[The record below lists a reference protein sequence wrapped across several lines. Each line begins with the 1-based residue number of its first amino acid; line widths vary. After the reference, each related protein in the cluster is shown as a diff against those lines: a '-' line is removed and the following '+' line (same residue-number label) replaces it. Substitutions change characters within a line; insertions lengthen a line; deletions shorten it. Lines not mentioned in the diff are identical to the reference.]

1 MQSSM
6 LNLNRHSCIFTLKT
20 MAALLAVAVGM
31 TAAAAPAGAAPPGQ
45 VDALAVEVTPWRT
58 APEAFATPVAA
69 TPEGSALVQGWDNY
83 KSRFVS
89 PEGRVIDDGN
99 GGISHSEGQGYAMLL
114 AVAADDS
121 LTFSRVWGWTVK
133 ELYRRN
139 DGLASWRWSP
149 TANPHIT
156 DANNATDGDLLIAW
170 ALARAS
176 HRWRSPEYGDA
187 ARRIALAIG
196 RKATFQ
202 SRFGLTLKPGASGFD
217 SGNMADGPVVNLSYW
232 VFPAFPAL
240 AELAPEVDWA
250 SLTKSGLAILAASKF
265 GPVDLPSDWI
275 SIKAAPVPAKGFPPL
290 FGYNALRIPLYVVW
304 GGLGTTE
311 TLAPFLRLTRD
322 GAATPMVVDVSS
334 GLPTEPFYD
343 KGYRAIFDLAACAT
357 GSHEAPLARE
367 PVDAEHYYSTAL
379 HLLAVLAAEDRGLPC
394 D

>member
-1 MQSSM
+1 MPPSM
-6 LNLNRHSCIFTLKT
+6 LIVKRHSCRVALL
-20 MAALLAVAVGM
+20 AVLALLAVA
-31 TAAAAPAGAAPPGQ
+31 AASMPAGANPLQQ
-45 VDALAVEVTPWRT
+45 VDALAIEATPWRT
-58 APEAFATPVAA
+58 AIAAMATPAA
-69 TPEGSALVQGWDNY
+69 AKSRGSALLQGWDKY

-149 TANPHIT
+149 TTNPHIT
-156 DANNATDGDLLIAW
+156 DANSATDGDLLIAW

-176 HRWRSPEYGDA
+176 NRWRSPEYGDA

-217 SGNMADGPVVNLSYW
+217 TGNMVDGPVINLSYW

-240 AELAPEVDWA
+240 AELAPEIDWA
-250 SLTKSGLAILAASKF
+250 SLTKSGLAILAAAKF

-290 FGYNALRIPLYVVW
+290 FGYNALRIPLYLVW
-304 GGLGTTE
+304 GGQGTAE

-322 GAATPMVVDVSS
+322 GATPMVVDVSS

-357 GSHEAPLARE
+357 GSHSAPLARE

-379 HLLAVLAAEDRGLPC
+379 HLLAVLAAQDRGLPC

>member
-1 MQSSM
+1 MPSM
-6 LNLNRHSCIFTLKT
+6 LNINRHAYSLGIK
-20 MAALLAVAVGM
+20 
-31 TAAAAPAGAAPPGQ
+31 TAAAILAAAVSFAAPFGTAGAASAER
-45 VDALAVEVTPWRT
+45 VTALASEVTPWRT
-58 APEAFATPVAA
+58 APELIVSPAA
-69 TPEGSALVQGWDNY
+69 ASREGSALLQGWDSY

-89 PEGRVIDDGN
+89 AEGRVIDDGN

-156 DANNATDGDLLIAW
+156 DANSATDGDLLIAW

-217 SGNMADGPVVNLSYW
+217 AVNMADGPVVNLSYW

-240 AELAPEVDWA
+240 AELAPEIDWA
-250 SLTKSGLAILAASKF
+250 SLTKSGLAILAAAKF

-275 SIKAAPVPAKGFPPL
+275 SIKATPVPAKGFPPL
-290 FGYNALRIPLYVVW
+290 FGYNAVRIPLYLVW
-304 GGLGTTE
+304 GGLGTAE

-322 GAATPMVVDVSS
+322 GAAPTLVDVSS

-343 KGYRAIFDLAACAT
+343 KGYRAIFDLAACAI
-357 GSHEAPLARE
+357 GSRDALRARE

>member
-1 MQSSM
+1 MPSSM
-6 LNLNRHSCIFTLKT
+6 LNLNRHPCI
-20 MAALLAVAVGM
+20 VAIK
-31 TAAAAPAGAAPPGQ
+31 TAAAILAVSVSLAGASAPAGAASPEAVG
-45 VDALAVEVTPWRT
+45 ALAIEATPWRM
-58 APEAFATPVAA
+58 APEATPTPVAA
-69 TPEGSALVQGWDNY
+69 SREGSALLQGWDNY
-83 KSRFVS
+83 KSRFIS

-156 DANNATDGDLLIAW
+156 DANSATDGDLLIAW

-217 SGNMADGPVVNLSYW
+217 AANMADGPVVNLSYW

-240 AELAPEVDWA
+240 AELTPEIDWA
-250 SLTKSGLAILAASKF
+250 SLTKSGLAILAAAKF

-275 SIKAAPVPAKGFPPL
+275 SIKAKPVPAKGFPPL
-290 FGYNALRIPLYVVW
+290 FGYNAVRIPLYLVW

-311 TLAPFLRLTRD
+311 TLAPFLRLARD
-322 GAATPMVVDVSS
+322 GAAPTVVDVSS

-357 GSHEAPLARE
+357 GAHDAPLARE